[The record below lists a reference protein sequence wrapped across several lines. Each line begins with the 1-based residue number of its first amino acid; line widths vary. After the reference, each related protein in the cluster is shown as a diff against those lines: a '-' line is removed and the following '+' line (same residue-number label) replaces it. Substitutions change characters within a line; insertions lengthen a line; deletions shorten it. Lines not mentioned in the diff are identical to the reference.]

1 MRGRPTSRFEPY
13 KMAWVMIDLINVA
26 RPVLVYRLSD
36 HPASGQRLEC
46 LLPIELCNLVYIDVD
61 LHHRRGGEDQ

>member
-1 MRGRPTSRFEPY
+1 MCSRPTSRFDPY

-26 RPVLVYRLSD
+26 RPVLIHKLSD
-36 HPASGQRLEC
+36 HTSSVQRLKS
-46 LLPIELCNLVYIDVD
+46 LLSVELRNLVHIDVY